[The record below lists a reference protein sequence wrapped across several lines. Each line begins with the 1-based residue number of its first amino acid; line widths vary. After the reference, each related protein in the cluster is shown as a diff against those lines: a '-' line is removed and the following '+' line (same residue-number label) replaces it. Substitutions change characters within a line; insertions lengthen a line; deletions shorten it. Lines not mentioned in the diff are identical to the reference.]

1 MRKIMKTLYFLLAMV
16 MLLSSLPMIASATT
30 SQTEVVGKYY
40 EFDKDSHYEF
50 HEADT
55 SETTST
61 EITYGTFYINGNIA
75 TNGNKSGVPSYEVA
89 DSGLSIYYNYVNY
102 LYF

>member
-50 HEADT
+50 HEANT
-55 SETTST
+55 SETTRTEHFIST
-61 EITYGTFYINGNIA
+61 VILPQMA
-75 TNGNKSGVPSYEVA
+75 TSPVFRA
-89 DSGLSIYYNYVNY
+89 TR
-102 LYF
+102 